1 MTPGD
6 GDGVP
11 PGDGGRGQDH
21 NHSEGL
27 CDSYAHQA
35 HRRTRSLT
43 MRERMLVDS
52 ARILVSQRL
61 P

>member
-1 MTPGD
+1 MT
-6 GDGVP
+6 